1 LAGWRLG
8 ISAIGVIAIPV
19 VAAVL
24 LLTEFNV
31 LRDDGEDAPL
41 LSDVPAESET
51 TPVDD
56 EPDLTDSIAEEA
68 EEAEQGDAPIEEE
81 PNDVQPAAEAEAA
94 LYIVVPGDTL
104 ASIARRFERDI
115 FAVAAYNGLANINR
129 LDVGQE
135 LRIPPADFVAPEPA
149 PVATEA
155 DATDGDEADLSP
167 AESSPPGT
175 SPTQ

>member
-1 LAGWRLG
+1 MG
-8 ISAIGVIAIPV
+8 IGAIGVIAIPIV
-19 VAAVL
+19 VAVV

-41 LSDVPAESET
+41 LSDAPAESET
-51 TPVDD
+51 TPVND
-56 EPDLTDSIAEEA
+56 EPDSTDSSAEEA
-68 EEAEQGDAPIEEE
+68 EEAEQGDAPVEEE
-81 PNDVQPAAEAEAA
+81 PDDVQPAAETEAT

-115 FAVAAYNGLANINR
+115 FAVAAYNGLADINR

-135 LRIPPADFVAPEPA
+135 LRIPPADFVAPEPN

-155 DATDGDEADLSP
+155 DATADDEADLTP
-167 AESSPPGT
+167 AETSPPGT